1 MKSHKSIFSMN
12 RMLLAGLFFSL
23 FAFTACDSS
32 NALLESGDSSADLA
46 PSVANLSEN
55 LSLTEVQ
62 SQEISEVIAKRGENQ
77 PGTLWYVAAE
87 LQSSLTE
94 DQKEALFAK
103 IDQAK
108 ERIQAQGKQQRRF
121 KQKRGDMSEILGDL
135 SDEQKAELKA
145 LREGQ
150 RETMKALVEQRRA
163 GELDEEAMRAAAS
176 EIRAEM
182 EEKLKEVLTEEQ
194 FAVFKAAQ
202 EERAES
208 REARRE
214 NMQAR
219 RGESG
224 ETARGSR
231 RGRRAGRFG
240 DDAREE
246 FSAAKIEALGL
257 TDEQQASIET
267 LRAEQKEK
275 AQALFEGVKENGGDR
290 EAIREQ
296 VEQLREESKSEMAE
310 ILTEDQL
317 ETITIHRALAF
328 QAKKN
333 RSEGAQG
340 KRGQRR
346 FNR

>member
-1 MKSHKSIFSMN
+1 MN
-12 RMLLAGLFFSL
+12 RMLFAGLFFSL
-23 FAFTACDSS
+23 FVFAACDSS
-32 NALLESGDSSADLA
+32 NALLESGAGSEALS
-46 PSVANLSEN
+46 PSVASLSEN
-55 LSLTEVQ
+55 LSLTEGQ

-94 DQKEALFAK
+94 DQKEELFAK
-103 IDQAK
+103 IDEAK
-108 ERIQAQGKQQRRF
+108 ERVQAQGKQQRRF
-121 KQKRGDMSEILGDL
+121 KRDRGEMSEMFGDL
-135 SDEQKAELKA
+135 SDDQKAELKA

-150 RETMKALVEQRRA
+150 REKMKALVEQRRA

-176 EIRAEM
+176 EIRTEA

-194 FAVFKAAQ
+194 FEAFKASQ
-202 EERAES
+202 EERAEN
-208 REARRE
+208 RKARRE
-214 NMQAR
+214 NMKAR

-224 ETARGSR
+224 EATRGDR

-240 DDAREE
+240 GEAREE

-257 TDEQQASIET
+257 TDEQQASIEA

-275 AQALFEGVKENGGDR
+275 AQALFEEVKENGGDR

-296 VEQLREESKSEMAE
+296 VEQLREESQSEMAE